1 MHEQFLMLA
10 QTVPTYGAYDFVM
23 LAARILHVIGAII
36 LVGGLFYLWAVVTP
50 SASSAAKDNLP
61 SDNSLSLDRYFG
73 GSRAAWA
80 KWVGIAS
87 AFLLV
92 TGLWNFVNMVT
103 ANKLHFTYHILGTLK
118 ILLALALMMLA
129 ALLAGRTAAADAIRR
144 NWRRWLVITL
154 FIGIITV
161 TVGSIMRTYPRTPKI
176 DTPPPAP
183 ILIAP

>member
-1 MHEQFLMLA
+1 VLDQLLA
-10 QTVPTYGAYDFVM
+10 QTVPSYGAYDFVM
-23 LAARILHVIGAII
+23 LLSRILHVIGAII

-50 SASSAAKDNLP
+50 AAHSDAAGDNT
-61 SDNSLSLDRYFG
+61 LSVDRYFG
-73 GSRAAWA
+73 GSRASWA

-92 TGLWNFVNMVT
+92 TGLWNFVSMVT

-154 FIGIITV
+154 LIGVITV